1 MTKIC
6 IGHWQLDWW
15 VHGFSDFVDNRFS
28 KLCAYFFFFFGGGGR
43 GERLNFAMIW
53 CVIYIFVSTFR
64 VRLNI
69 AYFAKNWKL
78 EPIKKIVKKLLYTCG
93 ILFICFNA
101 LFMSNEQC
109 TKHWSVKKEKKGLK
123 RKMSKRECNP
133 NAHLEGKKKGRS

>member
-28 KLCAYFFFFFGGGGR
+28 KLCACFFFFLGGRR
-43 GERLNFAMIW
+43 GERLNFAMI
-53 CVIYIFVSTFR
+53 CYVIYIFETTFR

-69 AYFAKNWKL
+69 AYFVKNWKL
-78 EPIKKIVKKLLYTCG
+78 KTIKKITKKLLYTCG
-93 ILFICFNA
+93 ILFICLNA

-109 TKHWSVKKEKKGLK
+109 TKHWSVKKEKKGW
-123 RKMSKRECNP
+123 
-133 NAHLEGKKKGRS
+133 NAKCLNMNVIQTLT